1 MYKVNCRI
9 TIKNVIN
16 GIVVILITI
25 LIIANFLP
33 VKMSVKP
40 NKLNEKDKNDTVILC
55 EYGQT
60 TGPNWVIIGNDK
72 VEFGPGKCEFINV
85 KWSGSAKMPNSSI
98 FIGQNK
104 YVLYG
109 KFIGVEAVDEESY
122 RVFEAKRWD
131 IQYPI
136 HRFSLRSYLTPKRY
150 LNIFDFLNI

>member
-1 MYKVNCRI
+1 MHKVNHGIR
-9 TIKNVIN
+9 IKNVVIVT
-16 GIVVILITI
+16 IVVLITI

-40 NKLNEKDKNDTVILC
+40 NKVNEKNKNDTVILC

-60 TGPNWVIIGNDK
+60 TGPNWVIIGNEK
-72 VEFGPGKCEFINV
+72 GEFGPGKCEFINV
-85 KWSGSAKMPNSSI
+85 KYSESVKMPNSSI
-98 FIGQNK
+98 FIGDNK

-109 KFIGVEAVDEESY
+109 KFIGVEVFYGESY
-122 RVFEAKRWD
+122 RVFEVNRWD

-136 HRFSLRSYLTPKRY
+136 DRFSLRSFFSPKRY